1 MDEGATLPLEI
12 IEVILDMALEELE
25 SADWT
30 GEILCRLVMEER
42 RLLL

>member
-1 MDEGATLPLEI
+1 MDEKQTLPLEI
-12 IEVILDMALEELE
+12 IEVILDRALQE

-30 GEILCRLVMEER
+30 GEILCTYTLAMEER